1 VLIFSAC
8 FGGRDLF
15 DLKWTSLKLPLVML
29 AVFLTPLSLNA
40 SQNGRR
46 LAVQDEQRVVFENSI
61 RKPSVGSLKVLK
73 ASNPRT
79 EVEFQ
84 IAFKMRNLD
93 SLKKRIASRRKVSAS
108 ELNSNHYPQ
117 DSKYKALAQWL
128 RRKGLKVHR
137 TYGNRLTLEVS
148 GTVAQAQKALGS
160 QFSVVRV
167 KHQNYVSALTPPS
180 LPAKFADVVLGI
192 NGLQPYQELHTN
204 PSFKTLKNGARRNA
218 GKKPPYLVSEIQK
231 AYGADGLTQTG
242 AGQTIAILIDRFPK
256 DSDMTAFWKANNVPQ
271 SLSNIEKVSV
281 VKKIPKKPQGEESMD
296 AQWTSGIA
304 PNAKIRIYASGNL
317 SFANI
322 DKSLQTIINDLP
334 SQPNL
339 KQLSI
344 SLGACE
350 SDLSPAQLQT
360 DQQLFAAI
368 ASQNVSIF
376 VSSGDSGSEGMC
388 SSGQGVEYFSSD
400 PSVTAV
406 GGTTLKLD
414 ASGTVAKEKAWAGS
428 GGGVSATFARP
439 SWQMGNGV
447 TGDKRLVPDVALEA
461 DPNTGV
467 YVVVNGK
474 ATQIGGT
481 SLSAP
486 VWAGFSALINEAR
499 AANGKTP
506 LGLLG
511 PRIYPL
517 LGTSNFRD
525 IKAGN
530 NGAYPAKAGYDL
542 VTGIG
547 VPVMNQLLP
556 TLVQQP

>member
-1 VLIFSAC
+1 LLSAL
-8 FGGRDLF
+8 GDLDLF
-15 DLKWTSLKLPLVML
+15 DLKWTNLKLPLVML

-40 SQNGRR
+40 AQHSRR
-46 LAVQDEQRVVFENSI
+46 LAAQDEQRVMFDNSI
-61 RKPSVGSLKVLK
+61 REPSVGSLQVLK
-73 ASNPRT
+73 ASNPKT

-93 SLKKRIASRRKVSAS
+93 SLKKRIASRRKVSVS
-108 ELNSNHYPQ
+108 ELTSNYYPQ
-117 DSKYKALAQWL
+117 DSKYRALAQWL

-167 KHQNYVSALTPPS
+167 KHQNYVSALTAPS

-204 PSFKTLKNGARRNA
+204 PSFKTLRKGARRNT

-231 AYGADGLTQTG
+231 AYGADGLAQTG

-281 VKKIPKKPQGEESMD
+281 VKKIPVKPQGEESLD
-296 AQWTSGIA
+296 AQWTSGMA

-334 SQPNL
+334 TQPNL

-376 VSSGDSGSEGMC
+376 VSSGDSGSQGMC
-388 SSGQGVEYFSSD
+388 SGGQGVEYFSSD

-414 ASGTVAKEKAWAGS
+414 ANGTVSKEKAWTGS

-439 SWQMGNGV
+439 SWQTGNGV
-447 TGDKRLVPDVALEA
+447 TGNNRLVPDVALEA

-467 YVVVNGK
+467 YVVVNGQ

-525 IKAGN
+525 ITTGN
-530 NGAYPAKAGYDL
+530 NGAYSAKAGYDS

-547 VPVMNQLLP
+547 VPAMNQLLP

>member
-1 VLIFSAC
+1 L
-8 FGGRDLF
+8 GDRDLF
-15 DLKWTSLKLPLVML
+15 DLKWTRLKLPLIML

-40 SQNGRR
+40 AQNGRR
-46 LAVQDEQRVVFENSI
+46 LAAQDEQRVIFENSI
-61 RKPSVGSLKVLK
+61 RKPSVGSLQVLK
-73 ASNPRT
+73 ASSPKT
-79 EVEFQ
+79 QVEFQ

-93 SLKKRIASRRKVSAS
+93 GLKKRIASRRKVSVS
-108 ELNSNHYPQ
+108 ELTAHHYPQ
-117 DSKYKALAQWL
+117 DSRYRALAQWL
-128 RRKGLKVHR
+128 RAKGLKVHR

-148 GTVAQAQKALGS
+148 GTVAQAHKVLGS

-167 KHQNYVSALTPPS
+167 KQQNYVSALTAPS
-180 LPAKFADVVLGI
+180 LPARFADVVLGI
-192 NGLQPYQELHTN
+192 NGLQPYQEFHTN
-204 PSFKTLKNGARRNA
+204 PSFKTLKNGARRNKA
-218 GKKPPYLVSEIQK
+218 KKPPYLVNEIQK
-231 AYGADGLTQTG
+231 AYGANGLAQTG
-242 AGQTIAILIDRFPK
+242 AGQTIGILIDRFPK
-256 DSDMTAFWKANNVPQ
+256 DSDMAAFWKANNVPQ
-271 SLSNIEKVSV
+271 SLSNIEKVRV
-281 VKKIPKKPQGEESMD
+281 VKKIPAKPQGEESLD
-296 AQWTSGIA
+296 AQWTSGMA

-317 SFANI
+317 SFTNI
-322 DKSLQTIINDLP
+322 DKSLQKIIDDLP
-334 SQPNL
+334 TQPNF

-360 DQQLFAAI
+360 DQQLLAAI

-376 VSSGDSGSEGMC
+376 VSSGDNGSQGMC

-406 GGTTLKLD
+406 GGTTLRLD
-414 ASGTVAKEKAWAGS
+414 ASGNVAKEKAWAGS

-439 SWQMGNGV
+439 SWQTGNGM
-447 TGDKRLVPDVALEA
+447 TSNNRLVPDVALEA

-474 ATQIGGT
+474 VTQIGGT

-499 AANGKTP
+499 VANGKSP

-511 PRIYPL
+511 PRVYPL
-517 LGTSNFRD
+517 MGTSNFRD
-525 IKAGN
+525 ITTGN
-530 NGAYPAKAGYDL
+530 NGAYSAKAGYDP